1 MDGFVCIYLFI
12 YLFICLLVCLKES
25 NNKKIIQLTDTK

>member
-12 YLFICLLVCLKES
+12 YLFVCLKES